1 MGQKVNPIG
10 MRLGIT
16 RRHDS
21 RWFADKDTYRRQLH
35 VDLRVRDYI
44 EKQLAHASV
53 SKVVIE
59 RKSDIDR
66 TDIAIHTSRPGIV
79 IGQRGSG
86 IENLRA
92 TLSGKAFVNDPNL
105 RLDIVEVDKPDLDA
119 KLVARSVAR
128 QLESR
133 ISYRRALKKSLQ
145 NTMRQGAEGVRIQL
159 RGRLGGAEIAR
170 TEWGRE
176 GRVPLHTLRADIDYA
191 TVCAHT
197 TYGVIGVK
205 TWIFK
210 GEIMEDILS
219 ADAELSSS

>member
-21 RWFADKDTYRRQLH
+21 RWFADKDTYKKQLH

-44 EKQLAHASV
+44 EKHLAHASV

-86 IENLRA
+86 IESLRT
-92 TLSGKAFVNDPNL
+92 TLSGKDFVNDPNL

-219 ADAELSSS
+219 ADADLGTS